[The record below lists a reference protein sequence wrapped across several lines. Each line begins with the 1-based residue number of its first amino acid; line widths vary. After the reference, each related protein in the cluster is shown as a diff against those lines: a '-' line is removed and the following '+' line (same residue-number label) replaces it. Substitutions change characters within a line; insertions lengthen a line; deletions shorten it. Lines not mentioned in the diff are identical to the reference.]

1 MMDGHNTFARY
12 RHPDPA
18 SPSSSA
24 DVIVAATAEDA
35 ALIESLEQG
44 EYGTETEIDSDSHSL
59 TSSVRKHVVDGH
71 LRYHAYH
78 AGQYAFPNDE
88 TEQFRDN
95 LKHALTIHL
104 CDGNYFYAP
113 LHRIFEQGAEV
124 LDLGECFTMQTLYAI
139 RGTQWLT
146 IAGTGTGKW
155 CIESEYLDSF
165 KSYELKRSV
174 AETCR
179 CSG

>member
-1 MMDGHNTFARY
+1 MDGNTATPRH

-24 DVIVAATAEDA
+24 NAIVVATAEDA
-35 ALIESLEQG
+35 ALVQSLEQG
-44 EYGTETEIDSDSHSL
+44 EYGAGAEMDNDSHSL
-59 TSSVRKHVVDGH
+59 SSSVRKHVVDGH

-88 TEQFRDN
+88 TEQYRDN

-113 LHRIFEQGAEV
+113 FHKMFEQGAQV
-124 LDLGECFTMQTLYAI
+124 LDLGGYLFYADTWH
-139 RGTQWLT
+139 RQGPF
-146 IAGTGTGKW
+146 
-155 CIESEYLDSF
+155 SD
-165 KSYELKRSV
+165 
-174 AETCR
+174 
-179 CSG
+179 

>member
-1 MMDGHNTFARY
+1 MDGNTATPRH

-24 DVIVAATAEDA
+24 NAIVVATAEDA
-35 ALIESLEQG
+35 ALVQSLEQG
-44 EYGTETEIDSDSHSL
+44 EYGAGAEMDNDSHSL
-59 TSSVRKHVVDGH
+59 SSSVRKHVVDGH

-88 TEQFRDN
+88 TEQYRDN

-113 LHRIFEQGAEV
+113 FHKVFEQGAQV
-124 LDLGECFTMQTLYAI
+124 LDLGGYLFYADTWH
-139 RGTQWLT
+139 RQGPF
-146 IAGTGTGKW
+146 
-155 CIESEYLDSF
+155 SD
-165 KSYELKRSV
+165 
-174 AETCR
+174 
-179 CSG
+179 